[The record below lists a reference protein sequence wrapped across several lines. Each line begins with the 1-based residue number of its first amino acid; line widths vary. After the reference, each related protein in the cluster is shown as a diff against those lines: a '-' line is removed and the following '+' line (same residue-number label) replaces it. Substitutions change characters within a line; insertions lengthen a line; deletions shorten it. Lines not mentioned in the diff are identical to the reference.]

1 MARQADS
8 GDSVV
13 EQLRSIVRAA
23 LVIAYSDA
31 GLNTTLASALA
42 GNGRVNRGV
51 IVYSIGLANET
62 ETNVLALASSA
73 EMMHR
78 ASVIIDDIEDDDTT
92 RRGRPC
98 LHAVVGLSRAL
109 AIADL
114 ILSEAMQ
121 RFLTVG
127 SPYLRE
133 ALSTYAEMA
142 KGQALDVGAI
152 VQENTDI
159 DEPATLKTGLLVRM
173 CFRFG
178 SRAAGHPEDLINAYG
193 EIGMHLGSAFQ
204 LQNDINNYVGHD
216 PRRSQGSSDMTRGNN
231 SSIALAALGRSKAHD
246 RDEGAIA
253 AVRARRDGHLTAFR
267 KIILSG
273 KIDIPTS
280 LQLVIHDFATA
291 TEFVG
296 DQAAVV
302 DEN

>member
-51 IVYSIGLANET
+51 IVLIGLANET

-127 SPYLRE
+127 SPY
-133 ALSTYAEMA
+133 
-142 KGQALDVGAI
+142 
-152 VQENTDI
+152 
-159 DEPATLKTGLLVRM
+159 
-173 CFRFG
+173 
-178 SRAAGHPEDLINAYG
+178 
-193 EIGMHLGSAFQ
+193 
-204 LQNDINNYVGHD
+204 
-216 PRRSQGSSDMTRGNN
+216 
-231 SSIALAALGRSKAHD
+231 
-246 RDEGAIA
+246 
-253 AVRARRDGHLTAFR
+253 
-267 KIILSG
+267 
-273 KIDIPTS
+273 
-280 LQLVIHDFATA
+280 
-291 TEFVG
+291 
-296 DQAAVV
+296 
-302 DEN
+302 